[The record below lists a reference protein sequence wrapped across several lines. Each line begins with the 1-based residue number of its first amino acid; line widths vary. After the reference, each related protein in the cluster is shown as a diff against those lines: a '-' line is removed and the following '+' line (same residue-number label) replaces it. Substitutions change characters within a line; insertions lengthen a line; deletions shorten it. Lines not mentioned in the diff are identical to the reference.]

1 MKRYAQV
8 LWDQAHW
15 IFEADEKPE
24 FAPNIILV
32 DITGRD
38 DIQEGWDYNN
48 ETGEFTA
55 PVIPEPTPIDAPPT
69 VEEMQAQTLI
79 NTEYLIAMNEMG
91 IEGGKV

>member
-1 MKRYAQV
+1 MKFAQI
-8 LWDQAHW
+8 LYDRAHW

-32 DITGRD
+32 DITGHN

-55 PVIPEPTPIDAPPT
+55 PVIPEPTPIEPQPT
-69 VEEMQAQTLI
+69 LEEMQAQTLL
-79 NTEYLIAMNEMG
+79 NTEVLIAMKN
-91 IEGGKV
+91 IEV

>member
-1 MKRYAQV
+1 MKFAQI
-8 LWDQAHW
+8 LYDKAHW
-15 IFEADEKPE
+15 IFEADEKPD
-24 FAPNIILV
+24 FAPNIVLV
-32 DITGRD
+32 DITGRH
-38 DIQEGWDYNN
+38 DIQEGWDYNS

-55 PVIPEPTPIDAPPT
+55 PIVPDPTPIEPPPT

>member
-1 MKRYAQV
+1 MFKYAQLDSNNVVKGISLLNGKIAAEDMILINDMDVV
-8 LWDQAHW
+8 LDS
-15 IFEADEKPE
+15 I
-24 FAPNIILV
+24 
-32 DITGRD
+32 
-38 DIQEGWDYNN
+38 YNP

-55 PVIPEPTPIDAPPT
+55 PVILEPTPIEAPPT

>member
-1 MKRYAQV
+1 MFKYAQLDSNNVVKGISLLNGKIAAEDMILINDMDVV
-8 LWDQAHW
+8 LDS
-15 IFEADEKPE
+15 I
-24 FAPNIILV
+24 
-32 DITGRD
+32 
-38 DIQEGWDYNN
+38 YNP

-55 PVIPEPTPIDAPPT
+55 PVIPEPTPIEAPPT

>member
-1 MKRYAQV
+1 MFKYAQLDSNNVVKGISLLSGEIVAEDMILINDMDVV
-8 LWDQAHW
+8 LES
-15 IFEADEKPE
+15 I
-24 FAPNIILV
+24 
-32 DITGRD
+32 
-38 DIQEGWDYNN
+38 YNT

-55 PVIPEPTPIDAPPT
+55 PVIPDPTPVEPTPT

>member
-1 MKRYAQV
+1 MFKYAQLDSNNVVKGISLLSGEIVAEDMILINDMDVV
-8 LWDQAHW
+8 LES
-15 IFEADEKPE
+15 I
-24 FAPNIILV
+24 
-32 DITGRD
+32 
-38 DIQEGWDYNN
+38 YNP

-55 PVIPEPTPIDAPPT
+55 PVIPDPTPVEPTPT

>member
-1 MKRYAQV
+1 MKKFVQI
-8 LWDQAHW
+8 QNTKAHW
-15 IFEADEKPE
+15 IFEAEKLPPY
-24 FAPNIILV
+24 PNQEDFI

-38 DIQEGWDYNN
+38 DIQEGWDYNSV
-48 ETGEFTA
+48 TGEFTA
-55 PVIPEPTPIDAPPT
+55 PVIHNPTPIEPPPT